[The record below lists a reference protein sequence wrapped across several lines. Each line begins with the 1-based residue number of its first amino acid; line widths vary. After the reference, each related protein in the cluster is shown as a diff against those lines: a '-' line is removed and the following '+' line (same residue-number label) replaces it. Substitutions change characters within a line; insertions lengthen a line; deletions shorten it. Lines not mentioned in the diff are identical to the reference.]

1 MACASA
7 HYEEMEDL
15 VASEVFVP
23 VIKEGQLQGID
34 HAAHGV
40 DNAAC
45 QEPAECSGRHV
56 VQDLGEGKD
65 AGPAHPDIEDGGYP
79 FRAVDPECLD
89 QYACNRD
96 RPHNGKKDET
106 GSSFEDNQT
115 YRSIASRYEHGD
127 HHVVDFFED
136 GIYFWRDVECMVSRA
151 RRI

>member
-1 MACASA
+1 M
-7 HYEEMEDL
+7 
-15 VASEVFVP
+15 ASEVFVP

-45 QEPAECSGRHV
+45 QEPAECSGRHI

-79 FRAVDPECLD
+79 FRAVDPKCFD

-96 RPHNGKKDET
+96 RPHNGQEDDPGLSFQDDEADR
-106 GSSFEDNQT
+106 G
-115 YRSIASRYEHGD
+115 IAAGDEHGD
-127 HHVVDFFED
+127 HHMVDLFQD
-136 GIYFWRDVECMVSRA
+136 SVYFRRYVKCMISRTC
-151 RRI
+151 RV